1 MTQISAGETGNSTII
16 TAINRVELQ
25 KARKVLIEMFQSKTY
40 AIPAD
45 VDLSSQSSKF
55 QNFRTEQ
62 EKSMVLKI
70 HFHPSSMT
78 LEVLGLEESV
88 TKAIVSLEQFLESMR
103 MKKFIW
109 TKNLSPNVWK
119 FMEMYFDKIKEAEND
134 QFLNLNATFD
144 LEKLPSG
151 TYQIS
156 VKTAKEKVPASEN
169 LLNQLMKK
177 ITERDEILA
186 LPGLKMLF
194 HGQYGNDELKRIERN
209 RMVYIKIQQPQ
220 NIPQL
225 GAGIQRSATVS
236 CSPEQSAY
244 DRYNFTSREGVKLS
258 CRIGRIEDERVGIA
272 MMKKLKVIP
281 NSFLIFIGFPLS
293 IKLNLALLWI

>member
-25 KARKVLIEMFQSKTY
+25 KARKVLFEMFQSKTY

-45 VDLSSQSSKF
+45 VHLSSQSSKF

-70 HFHPSSMT
+70 HFHPSSTT
-78 LEVLGLEESV
+78 LEILGLEESV
-88 TKAIVSLEQFLESMR
+88 TKAIVSLEQFFESMR
-103 MKKFIW
+103 IKNFFW

-119 FMEMYFDKIKEAEND
+119 FMETYFDKIKKAEND
-134 QFLNLNATFD
+134 QFLNQDATFD

-151 TYQIS
+151 KYQIF
-156 VKTAKEKVPASEN
+156 VKTTKENFPASEN

-194 HGQYGNDELKRIERN
+194 HGKNGNDELKRIERN
-209 RMVYIKIQQPQ
+209 RMVYIKIQHPQ
-220 NIPQL
+220 NVPQL
-225 GAGIQRSATVS
+225 GIQRSATVS
-236 CSPEQSAY
+236 CSPVQSAY
-244 DRYNFTSREGVKLS
+244 YRYNFTSSEGVKLS
-258 CRIGRIEDERVGIA
+258 CRIGRIEDERVSIA
-272 MMKKLKVIP
+272 RMKNLKVIP
-281 NSFLIFIGFPLS
+281 NSFLIHRFS
-293 IKLNLALLWI
+293 T